1 MGLFNDIL
9 GKLTGSTGGGADADV
24 MNAVVGLLTNKEHGG
39 LSGLVEGFNKSGL
52 SDIVSSWVGTGKN
65 LPATADQIAKGLGS
79 SKLGAIASQ
88 LGVSPDEASSTLAKV
103 LPDIVNKL
111 TPNGQVP
118 TGDLLQQG
126 LNFLKGKL

>member
-9 GKLTGSTGGGADADV
+9 GKLTGSSGGGADSAV
-24 MNAVVGLLTNKEHGG
+24 TNAIVGLLTSKEHGG
-39 LSGLVEGFNKSGL
+39 LSGLVESFNKSGL
-52 SDIVSSWVGTGKN
+52 GDIVSSWVGTGKN

-103 LPDIVNKL
+103 LPSIVDKL

-126 LNFLKGKL
+126 LNILKGKL